1 MIENYSNEERKVVLA
16 GARIG
21 GDREFEISM
30 EELSGLAK
38 ACGYSPASRVTQ
50 NLDRVDPA
58 AYFGSGKL
66 EEIRQ
71 ELYITGAETVIFL
84 NTLTPSQLSNLTR
97 ELSAEVLDKTGLI
110 LQIFGERAR
119 TAEARLQV
127 EYARLQY
134 TLPRLVGLRK
144 NLSRQGGAGGS
155 MSNKGSGETQLELDR
170 RHIEKRMAELRREL
184 AGVERSR
191 ETMRKKRRQA
201 GIPLVALVGY
211 TNAGKSTLMN
221 RMLEHFGSGEEKGV
235 LAEDMLFATLDT
247 TVRRIT
253 PGDNRDFLLSDTV
266 GFIHDLPHDLIQA
279 FHSTLEEAALADLL
293 IQVVDASDENHE
305 RHIAVTKKTLEE
317 LSAGNIPMIT
327 VMNKADRGPHP
338 ELVPLVTGE
347 RIWMSAKSG
356 EGIRELTDMIL
367 EKLFGDLISC
377 DFLIP
382 YQEGAAE
389 HFLRERAQILRSEY
403 REDGTFLSCRLDR
416 RLLAR
421 VKQFALL

>member
-1 MIENYSNEERKVVLA
+1 MIENYSNEERKAVLA

-38 ACGYSPASRVTQ
+38 ACGYIPASRVTQ

-155 MSNKGSGETQLELDR
+155 MSNKGSGVSQ
-170 RHIEKRMAELRREL
+170 
-184 AGVERSR
+184 S
-191 ETMRKKRRQA
+191 
-201 GIPLVALVGY
+201 
-211 TNAGKSTLMN
+211 
-221 RMLEHFGSGEEKGV
+221 
-235 LAEDMLFATLDT
+235 
-247 TVRRIT
+247 
-253 PGDNRDFLLSDTV
+253 
-266 GFIHDLPHDLIQA
+266 
-279 FHSTLEEAALADLL
+279 
-293 IQVVDASDENHE
+293 
-305 RHIAVTKKTLEE
+305 
-317 LSAGNIPMIT
+317 
-327 VMNKADRGPHP
+327 
-338 ELVPLVTGE
+338 
-347 RIWMSAKSG
+347 
-356 EGIRELTDMIL
+356 
-367 EKLFGDLISC
+367 
-377 DFLIP
+377 
-382 YQEGAAE
+382 
-389 HFLRERAQILRSEY
+389 
-403 REDGTFLSCRLDR
+403 
-416 RLLAR
+416 
-421 VKQFALL
+421 